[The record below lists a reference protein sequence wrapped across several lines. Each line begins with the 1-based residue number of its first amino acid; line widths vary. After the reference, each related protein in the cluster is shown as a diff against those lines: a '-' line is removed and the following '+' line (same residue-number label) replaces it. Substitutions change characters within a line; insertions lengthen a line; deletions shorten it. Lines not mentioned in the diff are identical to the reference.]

1 MHAAGSN
8 VMPQP
13 SQRRAGWDWGPVFQ
27 NNNFSFT
34 MRDKSLDSFLQTR
47 STLMLAYTFA
57 A

>member
-13 SQRRAGWDWGPVFQ
+13 SQRWAGWDWGPVFQ